1 MYRVDMGSTL
11 VRAITA
17 FVHGGHSRRT
27 LLRDSYL
34 GVNFND
40 TRTWGCVMLA
50 ISAIGCSDH
59 LRWLWD
65 VGGPT
70 GAPSRLGCG
79 EFFFFFFFFG
89 AVGGLIYFWAI
100 GSIGR
105 SDCSDVLCKGLMDFE
120 HQGGWSL

>member
-17 FVHGGHSRRT
+17 FVRGGRSRRT

-50 ISAIGCSDH
+50 ISAIGCSDC
-59 LRWLWD
+59 LLWLWQRGRPGRPVD
-65 VGGPT
+65 LVT
-70 GAPSRLGCG
+70 GN
-79 EFFFFFFFFG
+79 FG
-89 AVGGLIYFWAI
+89 AVGGLIYFRAI
-100 GSIGR
+100 RVVGR

-120 HQGGWSL
+120 HQGGWLL